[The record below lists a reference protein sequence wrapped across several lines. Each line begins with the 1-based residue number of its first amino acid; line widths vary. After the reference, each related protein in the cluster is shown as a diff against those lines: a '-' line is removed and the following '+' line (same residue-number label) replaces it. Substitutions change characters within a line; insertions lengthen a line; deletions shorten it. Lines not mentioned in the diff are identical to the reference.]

1 MSGTAF
7 VVACS
12 SRKAPA
18 AEWERAREW
27 GGMVARDAY
36 AGQLFRMA
44 RAQLREAPGVRWVIL
59 SGKYGLLSPL
69 ARIDY
74 YEQRIGEPR
83 TLEEWPEAVER
94 VGESDLAAVRGASR
108 CVVIGSRH
116 YGAAAAALLRRG
128 VECPLEGL
136 PVGRMLQAVRG
147 LVAREL
153 ARDLPHRQEDLGL
166 AAPVG
171 GWWPVR
177 SS

>member
-7 VVACS
+7 VLACS
-12 SRKAPA
+12 NRKAPA
-18 AEWERAREW
+18 AEWARARGEW
-27 GGMVARDAY
+27 GGLPAREAY

-44 RAQLREAPGVRWVIL
+44 RAQVEQEGAGWVIL

-94 VGESDLAAVRGASR
+94 VRESDLAAVRGAAR
-108 CVVIGSRH
+108 VVVIGSRH

-147 LVAREL
+147 LVGREL
-153 ARDLPHRQEDLGL
+153 ARDIPHRQEHLGL

-171 GWWPVR
+171 GWGRVR